1 MLLRFFN
8 LRAEVNEFLETHSK
22 PKLLASMQV
31 EGFHQC
37 LAYLVDIFGS
47 INELNT
53 KMQGRDRK
61 LLNVTDSIN
70 AFKDKLKLW
79 VD

>member
-1 MLLRFFN
+1 MLVRFFN
-8 LRAEVNEFLETHSK
+8 LRAEVNEFLKTHNK

-47 INELNT
+47 INEVNI
-53 KMQGRDRK
+53 KMQGRNRNV
-61 LLNVTDSIN
+61 LNVTDSIN
-70 AFKDKLKLW
+70 GLKGKL
-79 VD
+79 